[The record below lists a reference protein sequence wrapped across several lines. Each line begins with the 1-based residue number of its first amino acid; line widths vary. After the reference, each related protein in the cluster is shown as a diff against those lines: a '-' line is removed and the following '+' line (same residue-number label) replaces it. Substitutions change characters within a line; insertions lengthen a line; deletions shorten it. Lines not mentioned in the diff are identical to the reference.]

1 MSNMQGYKNINEYS
15 NSCIQSKLYFLKW
28 EKRIKR
34 HQGGKNKTEMQKKWK
49 EENKKNSKTDRGKL
63 PDRTQIE
70 ATFSS
75 HNLEE
80 WSSPAFTDTYYMSY
94 MNLEN

>member
-1 MSNMQGYKNINEYS
+1 MNIWSNCYT
-15 NSCIQSKLYFLKW
+15 QSKQYFLKR

-34 HQGGKNKTEMQKKWK
+34 HPAGKKERKKNAK
-49 EENKKNSKTDRGKL
+49 NEKRKRKKNSKTDRGKL

-80 WSSPAFTDTYYMSY
+80 
-94 MNLEN
+94 